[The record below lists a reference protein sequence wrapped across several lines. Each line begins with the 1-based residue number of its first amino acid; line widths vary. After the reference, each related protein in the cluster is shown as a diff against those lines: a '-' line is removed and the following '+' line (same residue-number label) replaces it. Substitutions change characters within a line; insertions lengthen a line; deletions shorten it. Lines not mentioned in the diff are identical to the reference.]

1 MPEQMREAAGWLW
14 EHAAVWVAMVVTLG
28 HELMAPQREPWRR
41 IAVNTALVGLTAW
54 VALPVARHWGVPEEL
69 MVPVGYAVGAVGWV
83 WISRAIR
90 AAFAR
95 LVKRASP

>member
-1 MPEQMREAAGWLW
+1 MPEQIRDAAGWLW

-28 HELMAPQREPWRR
+28 REVTAPQREPWRR

-69 MVPVGYAVGAVGWV
+69 MVPVGYAVGAIGWDV
-83 WISRAIR
+83 ASRAIR
-90 AAFAR
+90 AAIVSR
-95 LVKRASP
+95 VPRQ